1 MEINVAFIEF
11 IAPIL
16 ARVALVTQRCF
27 FKKFLAPMEE
37 TRPREGVAQPAASSR
52 QPAASAPSP
61 HPSPYMCE
69 CDTRDDPAVM

>member
-1 MEINVAFIEF
+1 
-11 IAPIL
+11 L
-16 ARVALVTQRCF
+16 ARVGDTEMLLQEIS
-27 FKKFLAPMEE
+27 APMEE

-69 CDTRDDPAVM
+69 CDTREDPAVM